1 MLTKPNFDLA
11 GRVALVTGASRG
23 IGGAIAEAL
32 AASGAHVVVNARDI
46 DAVQA
51 QVERFRAGGARASG
65 LAFDVNDA
73 PAVANAVESI
83 VRAHGRLDI
92 LVNNAGMTVRKP
104 LMEQTDVD
112 WQRVIDTDLTSCFRL
127 SREAARSMIANRFGR
142 IIMISSINAT
152 IARATIAPYVAA
164 KHGLHGL
171 MRSLAVELA
180 PHGVTVNAIAPGYF
194 PTEANAGVRADKA
207 FYDTVCRRNPLGRWG
222 ELPELG
228 AAAVFLAS
236 AAAGYCT
243 GSVVTVDGGLTA
255 TF

>member
-1 MLTKPNFDLA
+1 MLNKPSFDLS
-11 GRVALVTGASRG
+11 GRIALVTGATRG
-23 IGGAIAEAL
+23 IGGAIAEGL
-32 AASGAHVVVNARDI
+32 AAAGAHVVVNARDV

-51 QVERFRAGGARASG
+51 QVERFRAEGAKASG

-73 PAVANAVESI
+73 PAVVNAVESI

-104 LMEQTDVD
+104 LMDQTDAD
-112 WQRVIDTDLTSCFRL
+112 WQSVIDTDLTSCFRL
-127 SREAARSMIANRFGR
+127 SREAARSMIRNRFGR

-152 IARATIAPYVAA
+152 IARPSIAPYTAA

-180 PHGVTVNAIAPGYF
+180 PHGITANAIAPGYF

-207 FYDTVCRRNPLGRWG
+207 FYEMVCKRNPMGRWG
-222 ELPELG
+222 ELHELG
-228 AAAVFLAS
+228 AAAVYLAS
-236 AAAGYCT
+236 NAAGYCT
-243 GSVVTVDGGLTA
+243 GSVVTVDGGLLA